1 MTTITESQWV
11 NYFGFQRFPF
21 DRPEAGNEEFA
32 RPDFLASCFVE
43 PKGFERVF
51 GQADAPVTSL
61 LFAARGTGKT
71 ACRVM
76 MDYYCQNG
84 LARLSSPK
92 LNEPSY
98 VLSVPH
104 IRLDNVREIAR
115 RSSQNIENPE
125 IRVEHHVKEIMMQA
139 VPVFVDMLAKNSIF
153 AERVKKLPK
162 GDFEDLSLFLIYYSS
177 YLVSVQKDFLKE
189 LGIDMPPLEEPMRGL
204 TGQNSDTP
212 LTTPWAGILYQK
224 RLEASP
230 LHHLE
235 QWSKLMRKIG
245 ILATYILVDGV
256 DELMESAADPT
267 YAHSIIRPLL
277 THLRLMDETHY
288 LALKFFL
295 PTDVEQQ
302 VISDTAFRKDRGFVI
317 QRLEWLEDDLVK
329 ILRERLNA
337 LRRPDYE
344 IRDRTAAGFDALC
357 VPELRGQIEQDIAAL
372 VEGNPRRLMNFCSLM
387 ATSHCNRDVPSS
399 QDDPYQLNSSD
410 FESAKQAFDLHPI
423 PLDEIA
429 SSAKNDIRS
438 LITQGESETL
448 EFKSSM
454 RYDYKRNALNKDEL
468 GLEVARTVAGFM
480 NHVGGILII
489 GVGDDGKILGVEKD
503 IETLSKQSLD
513 GFQLAFKDIVKKYL
527 GIEHLVHI
535 HLFFD
540 LIEEHS
546 VCVLQMEASPVPVYV
561 KVGDDNEFY
570 VRSMNSTIKFSLP
583 QTVSYIRSRWG

>member
-1 MTTITESQWV
+1 MTFITESQWV

-43 PKGFERVF
+43 PRGFERVF
-51 GQADAPVTSL
+51 GQADSPVTSL

-92 LNEPSY
+92 TEEPSY

-104 IRLDNVREIAR
+104 ICLDHVREIAR
-115 RSSQNIENPE
+115 RSSPQSENPE
-125 IRVEHHVKEIMMQA
+125 IRVEHHVEEIMKQA
-139 VPVFVDMLAKNSIF
+139 VPVFVDMIARNSGFTDRIRKF
-153 AERVKKLPK
+153 PRS
-162 GDFEDLSLFLIYYSS
+162 DFEDLSLFLIFYSA
-177 YLVSVQKDFLKE
+177 YLSSSQKEFLRD
-189 LGIDMPPLEEPMRGL
+189 LGVNKPPLNEPMKGL
-204 TGQNSDTP
+204 VGQESGNHHPPS
-212 LTTPWAGILYQK
+212 WEGILYQQ

-230 LHHLE
+230 LQHLE
-235 QWSKLMRKIG
+235 QWSKLMPKTG
-245 ILATYILVDGV
+245 ILATYVLVDGV
-256 DELMESAADPT
+256 DELMESAGDPK
-267 YAHSIIRPLL
+267 YAHSLIRPLL
-277 THLRLMDETHY
+277 THLRLMDETRH

-295 PTDVEQQ
+295 PSDMEQP
-302 VISDTAFRKDRGFVI
+302 VILDPAFRRDRGFVI
-317 QRLEWLEDDLVK
+317 QKLEWKRDDLIK

-344 IRDRTAAGFDALC
+344 IRDRTAAGFDSLC
-357 VPELRGQIEQDIAAL
+357 VPELRGQIEQDIASL
-372 VEGNPRRLMNFCSLM
+372 VEGNPRQLMNLCASM
-387 ATSHCNRDVPSS
+387 VTTHCNREVLLT
-399 QDDPYQLNSSD
+399 QDDPYQLNRFD
-410 FESAKQAFDLHPI
+410 FESARQVFNSDPVQSY
-423 PLDEIA
+423 EIV
-429 SSAKNDIRS
+429 SGLGLDIRS
-438 LITQGESETL
+438 LIAQGEGETL
-448 EFKSSM
+448 EVKSSM

-480 NHVGGILII
+480 NHIGGVLII
-489 GVGDDGKILGVEKD
+489 GVGDDGQILGIEKD
-503 IETLSKQSLD
+503 IETLTKQSLD
-513 GFQLAFKDIVKKYL
+513 GFQLAFKDIVKRYL

-535 HLFFD
+535 HLFFET
-540 LIEEHS
+540 IGEHS
-546 VCVLQMEASPVPVYV
+546 VCALQMDASPVPVYV